1 MLSLPLPIVVA
12 ILLVLLFAMIVQRNE
27 GPAQNRPFLALILLC
42 ALQAVLSGLRWGY
55 YVQAVMYVA
64 PITAAFVP
72 PLAFAGVS
80 RLVGHDPAHRLVRL
94 GWYLFPAFAI
104 LLLMVFWRDAIDVA
118 LVVIYLGYMMA
129 ILRLMWP
136 GTDALRLSP
145 FDGAASTYLAILF
158 AAGALG
164 LFAVLDMVVF
174 ISFGLMKNDYAMMV
188 IVIGNLASLLILSVA
203 AAAASRSRMPDA
215 SSETVAPSTMVGDA
229 ETLTILEALMQDRHL
244 YRDAELNLDRLSRR
258 AVIPVREISGAINR
272 VTGKN
277 VSQYVNDFRVAEACD
292 LLAETDRLVTQ
303 IIFDVGFQ
311 TKSNFNREF
320 RRVTDMTPLQWRK
333 KAKSDQR

>member
-1 MLSLPLPIVVA
+1 MLFIPLPIVVA
-12 ILLVLLFAMIVQRNE
+12 ILLVLLFAIILHRNE

-42 ALQAVLSGLRWGY
+42 ALQALLSGLRWGY
-55 YVQAVMYVA
+55 DVRAVMYVA
-64 PITAAFVP
+64 PVTAAFVP

-80 RLVGHDPAHRLVRL
+80 NLVGHDPAHRLARL
-94 GWYLFPAFAI
+94 GWYLVPAVSM

-118 LVVIYLGYMMA
+118 LVVIYLGYMLA

-136 GTDALRLSP
+136 GTDALHLSP

-174 ISFGLMKNDYAMMV
+174 ISFEQMNNDYAMTA
-188 IVIGNLASLLILSVA
+188 IVVGNLTSLLVLSVA
-203 AAAASRSRMPDA
+203 AAAASNSRMPAA

-229 ETLTILEALMQDRHL
+229 ETLTVLQRLMEERHL

-258 AVIPVREISGAINR
+258 AVIPVRDISGAINR

-292 LLAETDRLVTQ
+292 LLADTDRPVTQ
-303 IIFDVGFQ
+303 IFFDVGFQ

-333 KAKSDQR
+333 KATSGTR